1 MDGAL
6 GGEDAGW
13 RDGDVT
19 GVACVGFDAV
29 DGGRHAWVGDDAH
42 VALKFARVEPDGA
55 QFRDELA
62 LRRLDDLEIL
72 SKRP

>member
-1 MDGAL
+1 MIVDGAL

-29 DGGRHAWVGDDAH
+29 DGGRHAWVGDDAQ
-42 VALKFARVEPDGA
+42 VAVDFARLEPDGA
-55 QFRDELA
+55 RRQPARA
-62 LRRLDDLEIL
+62 LLTGV
-72 SKRP
+72 